1 MRKNTEVAKILYQIA
16 DLLEIENVQWK
27 PAAYRKAAQSVES
40 AAQDIDVLVKE
51 QRLHELSGVGEHI
64 ATKIKELVATGK
76 LQYLEKLKKE
86 VPIDVES
93 LSKIEGLGP
102 KTLKNL
108 WKQLKIKNL
117 EDLKKAAETRKL
129 AQVEGIGEKKQQQI
143 LERIQR
149 MKTQGPERMLLGHAA
164 PIAEEIAKILK
175 AIKGV
180 QQVKIAGSYRRGK
193 ETVGDIDILVSA
205 VEAKRVMDFF
215 VSMSGVAEILAQ
227 GATKSS
233 VRMENGLQVDIR
245 VVQKEQ
251 WGSALQYFTG
261 SKEHSVALRTIAVKK
276 GLTLSEYGL
285 FTIKGKKVVASK
297 TEEEIYNKLGLQY
310 IPPEMRENRGEIA
323 LAQKKKIPT
332 VIELKDIN
340 GDFQTQ
346 TTWSDGAHSIEE
358 MAKKGE
364 QLGWK
369 FITITDHVGGIGITN
384 PLDEKRLQKQA
395 EMIDK
400 LNKKMNIHIF
410 KGAEIDITKTGALA
424 LAKKAC
430 KKLDVVLASIHS
442 SFRMPQKEMTARIC
456 TALENYPV
464 HILGHPTGRLINR
477 RNPLDFD
484 ADKVF
489 ETAKERGMFLEI
501 NGQPSRM
508 DLNDV
513 LVHKA
518 RESGCSFV
526 ISSDAHAI
534 DQLEYVKY
542 GILTA
547 RRGWLEKKDVL
558 NTKSVKEIEK
568 SLGRLRR

>member
-568 SLGRLRR
+568 VLRR